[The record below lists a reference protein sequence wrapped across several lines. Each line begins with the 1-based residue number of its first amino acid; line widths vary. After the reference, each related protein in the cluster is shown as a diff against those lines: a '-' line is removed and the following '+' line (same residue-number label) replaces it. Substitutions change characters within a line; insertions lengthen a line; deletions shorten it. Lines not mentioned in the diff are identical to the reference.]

1 MSWVN
6 QIQHPRPLYMYL
18 LYGADQLRD
27 DILRLT
33 AKLQIELNLKIKTIH
48 LVFMPFL
55 FYQILENF
63 PSQIQYLCINTGF
76 QNKLVLGSAAQS
88 EL

>member
-1 MSWVN
+1 MPMSWVN

-63 PSQIQYLCINTGF
+63 HHKYSTYSMY
-76 QNKLVLGSAAQS
+76 KHRVS
-88 EL
+88 E